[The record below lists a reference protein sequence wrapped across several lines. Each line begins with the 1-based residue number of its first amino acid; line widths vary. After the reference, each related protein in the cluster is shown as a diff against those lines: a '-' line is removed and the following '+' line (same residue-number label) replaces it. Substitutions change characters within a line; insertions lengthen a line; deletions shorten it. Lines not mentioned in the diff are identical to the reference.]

1 MFQYYCAHD
10 YLKHNHNIIMDIYGK
25 IEDDSSA
32 EVKAIAFNC
41 LNSLLSTM
49 RSGSFNLI
57 HKAAVK

>member
-1 MFQYYCAHD
+1 
-10 YLKHNHNIIMDIYGK
+10 MDIYGK